1 LIIKIELEMV
11 PRLVGPP
18 QQTTTEPGINEIAD
32 NFLPLVPSQI
42 FCFLNRHCGLRPA
55 ICFFAVGG
63 IRRGGHQPGGEQQI
77 FAKPKISIAY

>member
-42 FCFLNRHCGLRPA
+42 STMTL
-55 ICFFAVGG
+55 GG
-63 IRRGGHQPGGEQQI
+63 SSSLGWYAATDATKQI
-77 FAKPKISIAY
+77 QF